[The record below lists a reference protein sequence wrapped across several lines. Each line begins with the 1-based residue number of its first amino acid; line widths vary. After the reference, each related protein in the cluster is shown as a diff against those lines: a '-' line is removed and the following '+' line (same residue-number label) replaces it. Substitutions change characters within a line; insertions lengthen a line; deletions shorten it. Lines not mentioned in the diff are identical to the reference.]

1 MKKKG
6 VTLKHRRGP
15 APGSR
20 VPPPHYPAPPFYPF
34 GDPYMRRYDPYG
46 RDRSIFLVK
55 KNIDF
60 FTAIVMKIE
69 KEIDIGLAPGHQR
82 GQEEGL
88 QDVSTQTLA
97 ISHLLIV
104 RKGLVQEI
112 EATEREIE

>member
-46 RDRSIFLVK
+46 RDRSIFHVK
-55 KNIDF
+55 NNIDF
-60 FTAIVMKIE
+60 FKAIDM
-69 KEIDIGLAPGHQR
+69 EIDIGLALGHQK
-82 GQEEGL
+82 GQEEDL
-88 QDVSTQTLA
+88 QDVSTQTLV
-97 ISHLLIV
+97 ISHLLIA
-104 RKGLVQEI
+104 RKGLVQET
-112 EATEREIE
+112 EAIEREIE